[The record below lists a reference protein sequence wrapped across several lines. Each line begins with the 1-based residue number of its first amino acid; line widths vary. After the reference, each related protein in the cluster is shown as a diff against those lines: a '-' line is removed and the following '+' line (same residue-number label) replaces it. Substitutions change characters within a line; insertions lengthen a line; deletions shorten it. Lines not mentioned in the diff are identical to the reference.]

1 MENKIINFIGIDV
14 AKSTLDV
21 ALIKNNSK
29 EDVHSTQVANSID
42 GMKAMFKWLSENKV
56 DINQSL
62 FCMEHTG
69 LYGKL
74 PAVFIVSKTS
84 NLWVEMPI
92 KIIRSQGV
100 TRGKTDRMDAV
111 RIATYAMKNVADANF
126 YIQERPVLEKIRLL
140 IGSRD
145 RLITAKVSLGKA
157 AKEVDVNNQ
166 VYSKESLLNV
176 KKSLAA
182 IEKDIANIEKEL
194 DKTIKADE
202 HLNKLF
208 EVITSVPGV
217 GKVTALFLL
226 CFTNE
231 FQNYNTG
238 KQLACYCGVA
248 PFEHSSGSS
257 VRGKTRVHKMANKTL
272 KKQLHMGALAAIT
285 YDPELRAYYLRKVAE
300 GKHKMLVINNVRN
313 KMVLR
318 ICSVVKRM
326 QPYKKAA

>member
-1 MENKIINFIGIDV
+1 MN
-14 AKSTLDV
+14 TL
-21 ALIKNNSK
+21 
-29 EDVHSTQVANSID
+29 
-42 GMKAMFKWLSENKV
+42 FKWLSSNKV
-56 DINQSL
+56 DVKQSL

-69 LYGKL
+69 IYGKL
-74 PAVFIVSKTS
+74 PAVFISTKTA
-84 NLWVEMPI
+84 NLWVEMAV

-100 TRGKTDRMDAV
+100 TRGKTDKVDAI
-111 RIATYAMKNVADANF
+111 RIATYAMKNVEDANL
-126 YIQERPVLEKIRLL
+126 YVPERPQLEKIRMLM
-140 IGSRD
+140 GSRD

-157 AKEVDVNNQ
+157 AKEVEVYNQ
-166 VYSKESLLNV
+166 AYSKEALKHV

-194 DKTIKADE
+194 TKVIKSDE
-202 HLNKLF
+202 RLNNLF
-208 EVITSVPGV
+208 EVVTSVPGV
-217 GKVTALFLL
+217 GKVTAMFLL

-231 FQNYNTG
+231 FQNYNVG

-248 PFEHSSGSS
+248 PFEYTSGSS
-257 VRGKTRVHKMANKTL
+257 VRGKTRVHKMANKIL

-285 YDPELRAYYLRKVAE
+285 YDPELREYYLRKVAE

-326 QPYKKAA
+326 EPYKKAA